1 MKNKFYIT
9 TPIYYVNDKPHLGHA
24 YTTLVADVLVRYFKL
39 KGEKVFFLTGTDEHG
54 AKIEKAAKEAK
65 KSLREFCDEKA
76 EQFKKAW
83 ANLNISYDKFIRTS
97 DKEHIEAVQNVLKV
111 LFNKGLIYKGTYEGL
126 YCPGCEQCKT
136 KEDLIDGRCQEHKL
150 EPELMKEESYLFKLS
165 LFQDILKEKIES
177 DELEIIPKERKKEV
191 LSFLKK
197 PLQDISI
204 SRQKVKWG
212 VPLPFDQ
219 KLTLYVW
226 IDAFLNYLTGLGWKG
241 DVKEAP
247 DFWPADLHLMSKD
260 ILRVHA
266 TIWPA
271 LLLALGLPLPKRIF
285 VHGYFTID
293 GQKMSK
299 TLGNVIWPDE
309 IVEKFGADGARYL
322 LLSNMS
328 FGKDGDISWQKLNEK
343 YNADLANGLG
353 NLLSRTIKL
362 NETLS
367 VQPEN
372 QESISDLC
380 KLIEELKFKEA
391 LDQIWQ
397 KINWANKHIEEK
409 QLWILTKDNPQEA
422 QKILKELLSLIL
434 QVAECLL
441 PFIPETAQKIK
452 EQIRENNS
460 QILFPRVK

>member
-65 KSLREFCDEKA
+65 KSLQEFCDEKA